1 MGSSAGDGAELDET
15 KAHSTEFEG
24 GPIVGR
30 AELTEEDFREVWRV
44 LPRNRRAL
52 VELVFSLLAIPVF
65 WSMIAVLDAHG
76 WRGLW
81 SLPVVASSFM
91 VGASLVFRVWRQRS
105 VWARTAAKQMQS
117 AEGVEFRFDSVGISL
132 EVPGAPCQHEWG
144 SLQRSFET
152 AHCFVIYTTP
162 TMVMAVPKR
171 AFGANELTRLRAR
184 LLQVPKRE
192 LPNSALWPPIRRRLL
207 LSFVFLGVFLAVWR
221 LLNQS

>member
-1 MGSSAGDGAELDET
+1 MGSSAGDGAELVGT
-15 KAHSTEFEG
+15 NAHPGEFEG

-30 AELTEEDFREVWRV
+30 AELTEQDFEEVWTV
-44 LPRNRRAL
+44 LPRNRCAL

-65 WSMIAVLDAHG
+65 WLMLAVLDSHG

-81 SLPVVASSFM
+81 SLPVIVGSFL
-91 VGASLVFRVWRQRS
+91 VGAWLAFRLWRQRFA
-105 VWARTAAKQMQS
+105 WARAAAKQMRS

-132 EVPGAPCQHEWG
+132 EIPGAPCQHEWS

-171 AFGANELTRLRAR
+171 AFAANELTRLRAR

-192 LPNSALWPPIRRRLL
+192 LPNSALWPPLRRRVLL
-207 LSFVFLGVFLAVWR
+207 WFVFLGVFLAVWR
-221 LLNQS
+221 HLNPG